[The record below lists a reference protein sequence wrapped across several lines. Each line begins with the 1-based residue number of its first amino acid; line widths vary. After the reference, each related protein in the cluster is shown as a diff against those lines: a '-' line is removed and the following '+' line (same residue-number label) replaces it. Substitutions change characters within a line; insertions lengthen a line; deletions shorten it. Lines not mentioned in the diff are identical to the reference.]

1 MKIKKVGILY
11 HPRVE
16 TTHLKARELES
27 QLKKQQ
33 IAVWIGSA
41 WEKEKTQATLKGTDL
56 VLTVGGDGTILRA
69 VQSIIPGNIP
79 VTGINMGKLGFLTE
93 LDADEAIKKLPELL
107 TGNGWLDQRSMLQVA
122 LASKGQKKR
131 VFHALNDV
139 VIGRGEI
146 ARVIRVDVAI
156 DRLPLTTYK
165 ADAVI
170 MATATGSTGYS
181 LAAGGPILYPQS
193 ADSLLV
199 AVAPHLSMSY
209 PIVIPGTAE
218 VVLRLNTYHSATL
231 SIDGHV
237 NIPLC
242 DGDTVT
248 VKHSPHVARFYR
260 IRPQDSFFNTLEVK
274 LKGKQ
279 GESGRKS

>member
-16 TTHLKARELES
+16 TTHLKARELQS
-27 QLKKQQ
+27 YLKKQQ

-41 WEKEKTQATLKGTDL
+41 WEKEKTQKMLKGTDL

-69 VQSIIPGNIP
+69 VQSIIPGNIL

-93 LDADEAIKKLPELL
+93 VDADEVFEKLPELL
-107 TGNGWLDQRSMLQVA
+107 AGKGWLDLRSMLQVA
-122 LASKGQKKR
+122 LASKGQKNR
-131 VFHALNDV
+131 VFHVLNDV

-146 ARVIRVDVAI
+146 ARIIRVDTAI
-156 DRLPLTTYK
+156 DGQPLTTYK

-170 MATATGSTGYS
+170 VATATGSTGYS

-193 ADSLLV
+193 ADFMLV
-199 AVAPHLSMSY
+199 AVAPHLSMPY
-209 PIVIPGTAE
+209 PIVVPETAQ

-237 NIPLC
+237 NIPLR

-248 VKHSPHVARFYR
+248 VKHSPHAARFYR
-260 IRPQDSFFNTLEVK
+260 IRPQDSFFSTLEVK

>member
-16 TTHLKARELES
+16 TTHTKAKEL
-27 QLKKQQ
+27 QNLIKKHQ
-33 IAVWIGSA
+33 IDVWIGSA
-41 WEKEKTQATLKGTDL
+41 WEKEKTQKLLKGTDL

-69 VQSIIPGNIP
+69 VQSIIPGDIP

-93 LDADEAIKKLPELL
+93 VDAGEVTPRLPELL
-107 TGNGWLDQRSMLQVA
+107 AGKGWLDQRSMLQVA
-122 LASKGQKKR
+122 LASKGQKNR
-131 VFHALNDV
+131 VYHVLNDA

-146 ARVIRVDVAI
+146 ARIIRI
-156 DRLPLTTYK
+156 DAAVNGQPLTTYK

-170 MATATGSTGYS
+170 AATATGSTGYS
-181 LAAGGPILYPQS
+181 LAAGGPIIYPQS
-193 ADSLLV
+193 TDFMLV
-199 AVAPHLSMSY
+199 AVAPHLCMLY
-209 PIVIPGTAE
+209 PIIVSETAE

-237 NIPLC
+237 NIPLR

-248 VKHSPHVARFYR
+248 VKHSPYVARFYR
-260 IRPQDSFFNTLEVK
+260 IRPQDSFFSALEVK